1 MNLTAPAL
9 PRLARRSWLMASA
22 EEALASRLAERFVI
36 DNSRLS
42 DRAGTLSGGN
52 QQKTALAKWL
62 GASPL
67 VLLVEEPTRGVDVGA
82 RAEIYG
88 HLRSLANEGLA
99 VIFASSDLD
108 EVHGLADTV
117 STFFRGRVMRCV
129 PARTVSKV
137 ELLHDITRGPSSNI
151 DHDPTIDPQ

>member
-9 PRLARRSWLMASA
+9 PRLARRSWLTASS
-22 EEALASRLAERFVI
+22 EDSLARRLAERFAI
-36 DNSRLS
+36 DTSRLA

-62 GASPL
+62 GAAPL

-117 STFFRGRVMRCV
+117 CTFFRGRVVRCA
-129 PARTVSKV
+129 PAAGLSKI
-137 ELLHDITRGPSSNI
+137 ELLHDITHGPSNVT
-151 DHDPTIDPQ
+151 DDRTVKRQ